1 MTIRETKDR
10 LAGIQSHIK
19 SMIADESEE
28 YELIPQWRQDVQ
40 ALETAIAILNKVRTV
55 DENE

>member
-10 LAGIQSHIK
+10 LSMIRAHIK
-19 SMIADESEE
+19 SMIADENEE
-28 YELIPQWRQDVQ
+28 YELIPQWQQDVQ

-55 DENE
+55 NENE